1 MKTPL
6 IIGELSTIHHPNIVE
21 SVSQAIEILP
31 DEIKAKLSGVSTEIA
46 QRLINVDP
54 DVVKEK
60 ARGYEGETFDYV
72 SAYYSPSK
80 RLIRITQEQNSS
92 KNYTFAHNNIFGTYL
107 HELGHD
113 FDDAAK
119 SGQKSISQT
128 KKFKKAY
135 KAVIDYMKTADQNAI
150 DTTVEAF
157 DYFLSKKDFP
167 KAAQKNRR
175 SARDEVV
182 AEGFKIII
190 GGYKCD
196 YYASHNKS
204 FYELFTPCMEI
215 LEKHILAIAPDT
227 KLYPEQSSLAPRFT
241 PAAVP
246 RPLQTIDYDWKALVN
261 EDFVDYDQITNGQNI
276 QKINIAGQLGIRF
289 RNKNTHT
296 PTTQHPK
303 QFGKQQRAEMSCAP
317 TISS

>member
-1 MKTPL
+1 MKTPI
-6 IIGELSTIHHPNIVE
+6 IIGELSTIHHPNIAE
-21 SVSQAIEILP
+21 SVSQAIKTLP
-31 DEIKAKLSGVSTEIA
+31 VEIKAKLSAVSTEIA

-54 DVVKEK
+54 DVKTEK
-60 ARGYEGETFDYV
+60 ARGYEGGTFDYV

-92 KNYTFAHNNIFGTYL
+92 KSYTFAHNNIFGTYL

-119 SGQKSISQT
+119 SGKKSISQT
-128 KKFKKAY
+128 NKFKKAY

-150 DTTVEAF
+150 DTTVEVF
-157 DYFLSKKDFP
+157 DYFLSEKDFP
-167 KAAQKNRR
+167 KAAQKNRS

-182 AEGFKIII
+182 AEGFKIIL

-196 YYASHNKS
+196 YYESQNKS
-204 FYELFTPCMEI
+204 FYELFTPCMDI
-215 LEKHILAIAPDT
+215 LEKHILAIAPDA
-227 KLYPEQSSLAPRFT
+227 KLYPERSFLAPRFI
-241 PAAVP
+241 PAAMP
-246 RPLQTIDYDWKALVN
+246 KPSETINYDWETLIN
-261 EDFVDYDQITNGQNI
+261 EDFVDYDQITNGQKI
-276 QKINIAGQLGIRF
+276 QMIDIVNQLGIRL
-289 RNKNTHT
+289 RNKDKHT

-303 QFGKQQRAEMSCAP
+303 QFGKQQTVEMSCAP